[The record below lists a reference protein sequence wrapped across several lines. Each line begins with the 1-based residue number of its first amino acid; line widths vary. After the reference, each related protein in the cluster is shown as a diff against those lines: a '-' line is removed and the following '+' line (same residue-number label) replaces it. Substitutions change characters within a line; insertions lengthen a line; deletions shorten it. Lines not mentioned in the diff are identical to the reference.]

1 MAREQGG
8 AASER
13 VRVVAPG
20 AAELF
25 LAGGVVPLDA
35 AETVYTAMLAGWAAQ
50 QRSRGLNPETIKR
63 RDQAVGRFMSFTAEY
78 PWRWTPSDVEEW
90 TSELVGRGVTHST
103 VRNYQASVSMFCAYI
118 ADVRYQWGEVC
129 QERFG
134 THPVQV
140 FHEWNTLVRRSEY
153 EGRPGKRP
161 LSRDELQS
169 FFDHCDQRVADIA
182 ASGRKGWLAAY
193 RDATL
198 FKVAYAYGLR
208 RREVAMLETVD
219 WSANPA
225 AEEFGS
231 YGALS
236 VRWGKAVRG
245 GPPRRRTVVTT
256 MGWAVDVVAEWI
268 EEIRPMYESSSTAM
282 WPTERGLRISNGSV
296 SDRFASYRDAL
307 GLDPVLGPH
316 CLRHSYASHLLEDGF
331 DHLFVQQQLGHAW
344 GSTTAIYTSVGTD
357 YKNKALRR
365 ALSRVLDPGDG
376 E

>member
-1 MAREQGG
+1 MASEQSG

-103 VRNYQASVSMFCAYI
+103 VRNYQTSVSMFCAYI

-225 AEEFGS
+225 AEEFGP

-296 SDRFASYRDAL
+296 SDRFAAYRDAL

>member
-1 MAREQGG
+1 MAGEQRGL
-8 AASER
+8 ASEEG
-13 VRVVAPG
+13 VVAVPG
-20 AAELF
+20 AADLV

-35 AETVYTAMLAGWAAQ
+35 ADTVYTAMLAGWAAQ
-50 QRSRGLNPETIKR
+50 QRSRGLNPKTIKSR
-63 RDQAVGRFMSFTAEY
+63 EQAVDRFMQFTAEY
-78 PWRWTPSDVEEW
+78 PWRWSPSDVEEW
-90 TSELVGRGVTHST
+90 TSGLVGRGVARST
-103 VRNYQASVSMFCAYI
+103 IRNYQMAASMFCAYI
-118 ADVRYQWGEVC
+118 ADSRYQWGEVC
-129 QERFG
+129 EERFG

-140 FHEWNTLVRRSEY
+140 FHEWNTLIRRSEY

-161 LSRDELQS
+161 LTRDELQG
-169 FFDHCDQRVADIA
+169 FFDYCDQRVADVA
-182 ASGRKGWLAAY
+182 ASGRKGWLSAY

-198 FKVAYAYGLR
+198 FKVAYAWGLR

-225 AEEFGS
+225 ATEFGG

-245 GPPRRRTVVTT
+245 GPPRRRTVLTT
-256 MGWAVDVVAEWI
+256 MGWAVDVVAEWV
-268 EEIRPMYESSSTAM
+268 EEIRPEYESIGTAM
-282 WPTERGLRISNGSV
+282 WPTERGGRISNGAV

-307 GLDPVLGPH
+307 DLDPVLGPH

-365 ALSRVLDPGDG
+365 ALSRVLD
-376 E
+376 EK

>member
-1 MAREQGG
+1 MV
-8 AASER
+8 SER
-13 VRVVAPG
+13 GSLVSELGVVAAPV
-20 AAELF
+20 AADLV

-50 QRSRGLNPETIKR
+50 QRSRGLNPKTVKSREQTV
-63 RDQAVGRFMSFTAEY
+63 DRFMRFTAEY
-78 PWRWTPSDVEEW
+78 PWRWSPNDVEEW
-90 TSELVGRGVTHST
+90 TSELVGGGVTHSSI
-103 VRNYQASVSMFCAYI
+103 RNYQMAVSMFCGYI
-118 ADVRYQWGEVC
+118 ADSRYQWGEVC
-129 QERFG
+129 EERFG

-161 LSRDELQS
+161 LTREELQS
-169 FFDHCDQRVADIA
+169 FFDYCDRRVSEVA
-182 ASGRKGWLAAY
+182 ASGRKGWLSAY

-198 FKVAYAYGLR
+198 FKVAYAWGLR

-225 AEEFGS
+225 AEEFGQ

-245 GPPRRRTVVTT
+245 GPPRRRTVLTT
-256 MGWAVDVVAEWI
+256 MVWAVDVVTEWV
-268 EEIRPMYESSSTAM
+268 EEIRPEYESPGTAM
-282 WPTERGLRISNGSV
+282 WPTERGARISNGSV
-296 SDRFASYRDAL
+296 SDRFAAYRAAL
-307 GLDPVLGPH
+307 DLDPVLGPH

-365 ALSRVLDPGDG
+365 ALSRVLNED
-376 E
+376 